1 MPKGQSRRIPV
12 YVQPP
17 MYDAIDSAV
26 EASGKLRQ
34 EWIREALASAI
45 EPDTSGPDGESM
57 LDVHLQAALKDNAR
71 LEEALT
77 DARQSKDRLETLL
90 VQSQSIV
97 SRMSYALPAPV
108 ESSDERPWW
117 FFWSRA

>member
-12 YVQPP
+12 YVQPA

-34 EWIREALASAI
+34 EWIREALASAL
-45 EPDTSGPDGESM
+45 EPGTPHSESEST
-57 LDVHLQAALKDNAR
+57 LEVHLQAALKDNSR
-71 LEEALT
+71 LEEALADT
-77 DARQSKDRLETLL
+77 RQSKDRLETLL
-90 VQSQSIV
+90 AQSQATV

-108 ESSDERPWW
+108 ESSDGRPWW